1 MKRLDIVRRA
11 GRNLRQAKGRTLLT
25 SLAIGVGAFTLTL
38 SLAAGEGA
46 RQYAD
51 DLLKNNIDPRA
62 LFIVKDSAIT
72 TTGPTSTMQEYS
84 DDISAINGAA
94 GGGATVKM
102 VTANDVKALEKR
114 SDIEQVVPIY
124 QLSAKYVT
132 FEGSDKKWV
141 VPLTYYDASI
151 VSEAAAGTV
160 PPLGKQI
167 ADGDILVPKDFADT
181 LGVAP
186 DKLVGK
192 MVTITVTQS
201 TANPTQDEIAAAFL
215 SGGNQAVQDLIKPR
229 AQDYKFTVRAVLAP
243 SPMTLIST
251 PQLQVSTTIAGQLND
266 FVNAGTDRDNKFFG
280 VTALAK
286 EGRDPA
292 MVKQSIQDG
301 SGLIVQT
308 ARDAQGTLF
317 TFVNILQGI
326 VAGFAMLALIASV
339 FGIINTQYISVLE
352 RTSQIGLMKALG
364 MSRRDIAKLF
374 RYEAAWI
381 GFLGGALGV
390 VTALILGV
398 VANPAITKALD
409 LGGSRLLIFVWWQIV
424 VLIIAL
430 VVIAIVAGWFP
441 ARKAARLDPI
451 EALRTE

>member
-292 MVKQSIQDG
+292 MVKQSIQDD

-409 LGGSRLLIFVWWQIV
+409 LGASRLLIFVWWQIV

>member
-1 MKRLDIVRRA
+1 MKTLDIMKRA

-46 RQYAD
+46 RRYAD
-51 DLLKNNIDPRA
+51 DLLSNNIDPQA
-62 LFIVKDSAIT
+62 LFIVKDSSIT
-72 TTGPTSTMQEYS
+72 STGPTSSLQEYS
-84 DDISAINGAA
+84 DDISAVNGAA
-94 GGGATVKM
+94 GRGATVKM
-102 VTANDVKALEKR
+102 ITASDVKKLEQR

-132 FEGSDKKWV
+132 FEGNNKKWV
-141 VPLTYYDASI
+141 APLAYYDAST

-160 PPLGKQI
+160 PALGRQI

-181 LGVAP
+181 LGVVP
-186 DKLVGK
+186 SQLVDRK
-192 MVTITVTQS
+192 VVVTVTQS
-201 TANPTQDEIAAAFL
+201 TATPTQDEIKRAFL
-215 SGGNQAVQDLIKPR
+215 SGGDQAVQDLIKPR
-229 AQDYKFTVRAVLAP
+229 SQDYTFIVRAVLAP
-243 SPMTLIST
+243 SPMALTSN
-251 PQLQVSTTIAGQLND
+251 PQLQVSTTMAEQLND
-266 FVNAGTDRDNKFFG
+266 FVNAGTDKDKKFFG

-286 EGRDPA
+286 KGQDPA
-292 MVKQSIQDG
+292 VVKQSIQND
-301 SGLIVQT
+301 SGLVVQT

-390 VTALILGV
+390 IMALVLGAL
-398 VANPAITKALD
+398 ANPAITKALD
-409 LGGSRLLIFVWWQIV
+409 LGDNKLLIFIWWQIA
-424 VLIIAL
+424 VLIISL
-430 VVIAIVAGWFP
+430 VFIAIVAGWFP